1 MAKKIDGAKV
11 RRRQEAM
18 QKVKH
23 TRKRPTGRAFDGVSR
38 PSTDLYRENFDRIFG
53 KK

>member
-18 QKVKH
+18 RAKPM
-23 TRKRPTGRAFDGVSR
+23 RKRPSGRTFDGISR
-38 PSTDLYRENFDRIFG
+38 PSTDLYRENFERIFG